1 MSQEKILTSI
11 MSETAIRAAL
21 DEVRLRVSDA
31 ERRRTELDR
40 IIANGKEEERLLVR
54 LQALRSGEL
63 GMDAEAPSQSDAVAP
78 RAAGA
83 GSLTVD
89 AVVGELTNA
98 ARPLHV
104 SELMRLL
111 SERGIPIPGA
121 GTQANLIAH
130 LRRDDRIVRPSR
142 GMYALAASGLENM
155 PSRTGRKRR
164 RIRKRAQ
171 AG

>member
-1 MSQEKILTSI
+1 MSQEKMPTSI
-11 MSETAIRAAL
+11 MSEAAIRAAL
-21 DEVRLRVSDA
+21 DDVRLRVSEA

-40 IIANGKEEERLLVR
+40 IIANGKEEERLLIR

-63 GMDAEAPSQSDAVAP
+63 GMDAEAPSRSDPVAP

-83 GSLTVD
+83 GSLTVG

-111 SERGIPIPGA
+111 GERGIPIPGA

-130 LRRDDRIVRPSR
+130 LRRDNRIVRPSR

-164 RIRKRAQ
+164 RI
-171 AG
+171 